1 MKGIEKA
8 VRVGWIAGIVMA
20 AALPVQADNCNVD
33 VYLRVGV
40 SLPVPAFTQQRVSE
54 MFREIGVDLR
64 LHMGLPPRDADQT
77 CGPPIVVQLDGST
90 GYTGPKE
97 VLAYALPYREAGT
110 CIHVFLDRIVHGDR
124 ELPFTGILLAHVIA
138 HEITHV
144 LEQSTQHSEEGVM
157 KARWTYQ
164 DYHRMKSGPLPFA
177 SEDLERISA
186 GLARR
191 SHITHAG
198 ERRVLYAEARK

>member
-1 MKGIEKA
+1 M
-8 VRVGWIAGIVMA
+8 MA

-40 SLPVPAFTQQRVSE
+40 SLPIPPLTQQRVTE

-64 LHMGLPPRDADQT
+64 LHMGLPPRDADQI
-77 CGPPIVVQLDGST
+77 CGPPIVVQLDSST

-97 VLAYALPYREAGT
+97 VLAYALPYQESGT
-110 CIHVFLDRIVHGDR
+110 CIHIFLDRVLHGDP
-124 ELPFTGILLAHVIA
+124 ELSFAGTLLSHVIA

-144 LEQSTQHSEEGVM
+144 LEHSTQHSDEGVM
-157 KARWTYQ
+157 KARWTPQ
-164 DYHRMKSGPLPFA
+164 DYHRMKGRPLPFA

-191 SHITHAG
+191 SHVTHPVG
-198 ERRVLYAEARK
+198 RQVLYAEVRK